1 MESIPKCI
9 KVLVAFQLNNSL
21 LQVVSCVCSFCACV
35 PVHCLGVFSL
45 LDYPWGTLSVRMQQ
59 FSSSIFCFVEE
70 FSLVLDFFS
79 TPCFLRF
86 SEKSG
91 RSNFRSSVQEEFSEK
106 CLWF

>member
-21 LQVVSCVCSFCACV
+21 LQVVACV
-35 PVHCLGVFSL
+35 FVLSVPVFLSIVL
-45 LDYPWGTLSVRMQQ
+45 GTLSVRMQQ
-59 FSSSIFCFVEE
+59 LSSSTVSFVEE
-70 FSLVLDFFS
+70 FSLVLHFFS
-79 TPCFLRF
+79 TPSFPRF

-91 RSNFRSSVQEEFSEK
+91 KSNFRSSVQEEFSEK